1 MKTLFIVRHAKS
13 SWDYPG
19 IPDYERPLLE
29 AGKLKTIKMAGYL
42 IEQGVNP
49 DLIMSSNA
57 IRARETAAIIA
68 QGLSYP
74 VEKIQILPVIYQ
86 GNEEDVIN
94 ILLEIPNENESVII
108 VGHNP
113 TLTSLANYFL
123 QEPIDW
129 MPTSGVVCI
138 EFITDLWKNIL
149 KAEKR
154 TKFVVSPKQISG
166 GKRKRK

>member
-42 IEQGVNP
+42 IEQGVIP

-154 TKFVVSPKQISG
+154 TKFVISPKQISG